1 MHNISDKNGKGR
13 RATHTA
19 YMRFRHFVKSGYWRG
34 HHIHSPF
41 VYHMVRDVITTRTPN
56 DREIRERAEEY
67 RRALYADDR
76 RIMVRQM
83 GAVNREPRLRKIC
96 DIAKRT
102 STTEKYGRL
111 LARIARELE
120 IDSILELGTSMGIS
134 TAYLALSRPG
144 ARVVTI
150 EGVAEVAEVAEAR
163 LKEAGINNVTVLRG
177 DIDEKIDEAIAMLP
191 RGEVGLAF
199 IDGNHSKDATLRNF
213 EKISAHRAA
222 LSVLIFDDIYWSDGM
237 TTAWNTIVADSR
249 VSTTI
254 ELAQMGLAIFRSG
267 CQKEHY
273 NLRW

>member
-13 RATHTA
+13 RATHAA

-150 EGVAEVAEVAEAR
+150 EGVAEVAEVAAES
-163 LKEAGINNVTVLRG
+163 LI
-177 DIDEKIDEAIAMLP
+177 I
-191 RGEVGLAF
+191 
-199 IDGNHSKDATLRNF
+199 
-213 EKISAHRAA
+213 IS
-222 LSVLIFDDIYWSDGM
+222 V
-237 TTAWNTIVADSR
+237 
-249 VSTTI
+249 
-254 ELAQMGLAIFRSG
+254 
-267 CQKEHY
+267 
-273 NLRW
+273 